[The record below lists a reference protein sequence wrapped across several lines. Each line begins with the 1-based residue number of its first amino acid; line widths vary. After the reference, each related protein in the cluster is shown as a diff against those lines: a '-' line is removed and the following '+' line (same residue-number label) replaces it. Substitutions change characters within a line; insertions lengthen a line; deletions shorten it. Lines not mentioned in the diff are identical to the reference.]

1 MLAIVQARTSSKR
14 FKNKVLFPIYEK
26 PLIQHVIFRIKKSL
40 LIKNIIVATSKN
52 KEDDKLVNF
61 LKKIK
66 IKFYRGDLNNVA
78 LRLYKLAKMQKVNYF
93 IRISGD
99 SPLIDKSIINRMI
112 KILRES
118 NNKYDL
124 ITNVFPRSFPKGQSV
139 EIIKTSIIEKNI
151 HKFTK
156 MDKEHVTNYFYK
168 NHKHFKIKNFSLKTK
183 KNKINLSV
191 DTKHDLKR
199 ILNKFNK
206 DKFEN
211 FRMLG

>member
-1 MLAIVQARTSSKR
+1 MLAIVQARTNSKR
-14 FKNKVLFPIYEK
+14 FRNKVLFPIYEK
-26 PLIQHVIFRIKKSL
+26 PLIQHVVFRIKKSL

-139 EIIKTSIIEKNI
+139 EIIRTSIIGKNI
-151 HKFTK
+151 DKFTK
-156 MDKEHVTNYFYK
+156 LDKDHVTNYFYK
-168 NHKHFKIKNFSLKTK
+168 NHKYFKIKNFSLKTK

-191 DTKHDLKR
+191 DTKHDLKI
-199 ILNKFNK
+199 ILKKFNK
-206 DKFEN
+206 DQFEN
-211 FRMLG
+211 FRMSR